1 MEKSNK
7 TKTTQEVLQ
16 SASQSRP
23 SGLIYW
29 DDYNFDNQSDTAGYL
44 KKDFNIVY
52 DAPAGRIVTG
62 KPPE

>member
-7 TKTTQEVLQ
+7 TKTTQED
-16 SASQSRP
+16 SQKDFPNSP

-44 KKDFNIVY
+44 KKNFKARY
-52 DAPAGRIVTG
+52 L
-62 KPPE
+62 KS

>member
-16 SASQSRP
+16 SASQSSP

-44 KKDFNIVY
+44 KDDFNIIY
-52 DAPAGRIVTG
+52 DAPD
-62 KPPE
+62 KSN

>member
-7 TKTTQEVLQ
+7 KKITQVDSQ
-16 SASQSRP
+16 NASQNKA

-44 KKDFNIVY
+44 KNNYRLKY
-52 DAPAGRIVTG
+52 DAPAKHIFN
-62 KPPE
+62 

>member
-16 SASQSRP
+16 SASQSSP

-29 DDYNFDNQSDTAGYL
+29 DDYDFENQDNTAGYL
-44 KKDFNIVY
+44 KVNFKLS
-52 DAPAGRIVTG
+52 
-62 KPPE
+62 

>member
-7 TKTTQEVLQ
+7 KKTTQVDSQ
-16 SASQSRP
+16 NASQNKA

-44 KKDFNIVY
+44 KEDFNIIY
-52 DAPAGRIVTG
+52 DAPARRNSN
-62 KPPE
+62 

>member
-16 SASQSRP
+16 SASQSSP

-44 KKDFNIVY
+44 KEDFNIIY
-52 DAPAGRIVTG
+52 DAPAGRNSD
-62 KPPE
+62 